1 MKVARIALP
10 MLLAVVACDHPTPP
24 EPGDYTPG
32 GPFSTAVPRQL
43 TFSPGPDLTPTWL
56 PDGSGILYQF
66 QRSDQPDG
74 DRCLG
79 ILPAEGGTL
88 REEICNNTLAG
99 ADSTDAYGDAAV
111 SSLGRIFFT
120 RASAAWRLHNLAPAV
135 ADIVVA
141 NLATPWIVRS
151 IRSLPYSVTPGGPTH
166 FAVAQPR
173 WLGDSAVVYV
183 AQNVFYIR
191 TVGYDTL
198 RTGIELAR
206 MDLTTAPGTV
216 TTIPGTDSASSVA
229 LGAGDTIYYTL
240 AGNSRVFR
248 RTLGTGDTATVWDFG
263 AAGIARDL
271 QIRGAKL
278 FAVVGGVVAYAHD
291 PSLGPVQDDKGGV
304 VHVVDLLLATDTAVA
319 PAGQLYRH
327 IALSPDGRRIV
338 AEGYAFGVVPRAGL
352 PPDTVVSPHANL
364 WLLDTP

>member
-10 MLLAVVACDHPTPP
+10 VLLAVIACDHPTPP
-24 EPGDYTPG
+24 EPGNYTPG

-66 QRSDQPDG
+66 ERLDQPDG

-88 REEICNNTLAG
+88 RAEICNNTLAG

-151 IRSLPYSVTPGGPTH
+151 IRSLPYSVAPGGPTH

-191 TVGYDTL
+191 GVGYDTL
-198 RTGIELAR
+198 RVGIELAR
-206 MDLTTAPGTV
+206 MDLRVSPGSV
-216 TTIPGTDSASSVA
+216 TRIPGTDSASSVA
-229 LGAGDTIYYTL
+229 LGAGDTIYYTV
-240 AGNSRVFR
+240 AGDSRVFR
-248 RTLGTGDTATVWDFG
+248 RTLGSGDTATVWDFG
-263 AAGIARDL
+263 AAGIARDV

-278 FAVVGGVVAYAHD
+278 YAVVGGVVSYTHD
-291 PSLGPVQDDKGGV
+291 STLGPVQRDGGGSI
-304 VHVVDLLLATDTAVA
+304 HAVDLALATDT
-319 PAGQLYRH
+319 PIPLSGFYRH
-327 IALSPDGRRIV
+327 IALSPDGRRIA
-338 AEGYAFGVVPRAGL
+338 AEGYAVGVASPG
-352 PPDTVVSPHANL
+352 PDI
-364 WLLDTP
+364 WLLDVP